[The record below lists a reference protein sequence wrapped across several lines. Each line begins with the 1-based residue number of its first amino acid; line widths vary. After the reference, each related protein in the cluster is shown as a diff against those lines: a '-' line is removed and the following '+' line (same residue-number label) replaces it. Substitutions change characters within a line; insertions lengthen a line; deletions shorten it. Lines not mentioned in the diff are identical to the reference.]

1 MSESFCGADTRKNV
15 GKFDCDEA
23 RKFPNKLIIGS
34 KAFVLADA
42 VDNDTF
48 FAALTAATQL
58 DNGSNSKLWPIHT
71 LLDPQDQ
78 TAANTEGAVGEG
90 VPQVL
95 VEGKPKFQYSVEI
108 GNDLFKRLRKFNK
121 KKVKIFTYDDA
132 GNLWGAK
139 DADGNFVG
147 CEAVIFVSGNR
158 QQTASA
164 PVSAQITISYT
175 SAVNYNDDG
184 VYVPVE
190 LGEFEPSGLLDGEL
204 VEISHSANVYK
215 IGFVVPTARYGKT
228 INLWEKYN
236 AVIVAGLFTAFTGAT
251 FATSL
256 AITSVAYDA
265 TLKAGTVTLD
275 STAYTALASGAKIKL
290 LLDPVADLV
299 AAGIEGIEGVPVI
312 ITKP

>member
-1 MSESFCGADTRKNV
+1 MESFCGANRRTNV

-23 RKFPNKLIIGS
+23 RKFPTKLLFGS
-34 KAFVLADA
+34 HSFTEANA
-42 VDNDTF
+42 VDDATF
-48 FAALTAATQL
+48 LAALIAACSL
-58 DNGSNSKLWPIHT
+58 DDGNSGKLYPVHT

-78 TAANTEGAVGEG
+78 TAANTEAAVGEG

-108 GNDLFKRLRKFNK
+108 GQELFKRLRKFNK
-121 KKVKIFTYDDA
+121 KKMKIFTYDDA
-132 GNLWGAK
+132 GNLWGVK
-139 DADGNFVG
+139 DTSGNFVG
-147 CEAVIFVSGNR
+147 CEAIIFVSGNR

-164 PVSAQITISYT
+164 PVSAQITLSYT
-175 SAVNYNDDG
+175 SARQYNDEA

-190 LGEFEPSGLLDGEL
+190 LGEFEPAGLLDGEL
-204 VEISHSANVYK
+204 KEISHSANVYK
-215 IGFVVPTARYGKT
+215 IGFVVPTAKYGKT

-251 FATSL
+251 YATPL
-256 AITSVAYDA
+256 ALTSVAYDS
-265 TLKAGTVTLD
+265 TLKAGTVTFD
-275 STAYTALASGAKIKL
+275 STAFSALASGTKIKL
-290 LLDPVADLV
+290 VLDPVADLV